1 MMLDK
6 GQIKDWDGEP
16 EDPAEPKASAPKP
29 VEAVGK
35 PVAQAAPPEATET
48 AAPAAVQPTA
58 PEAAPVL
65 PVFGEAR
72 ATGETVHLSPQQ
84 EKARKRRGQW
94 LALGLFAFVILVFV
108 LTMTKMGAQILVRD
122 L

>member
-1 MMLDK
+1 MLDSD
-6 GQIKDWDGEP
+6 QIKDWDGAQDKPSEASRIQLTP
-16 EDPAEPKASAPKP
+16 E
-29 VEAVGK
+29 
-35 PVAQAAPPEATET
+35 
-48 AAPAAVQPTA
+48 
-58 PEAAPVL
+58 
-65 PVFGEAR
+65 
-72 ATGETVHLSPQQ
+72 Q